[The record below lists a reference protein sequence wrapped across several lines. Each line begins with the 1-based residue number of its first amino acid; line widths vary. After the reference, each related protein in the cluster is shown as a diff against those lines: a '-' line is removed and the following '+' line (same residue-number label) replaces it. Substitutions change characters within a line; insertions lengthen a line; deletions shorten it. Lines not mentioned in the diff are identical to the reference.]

1 MTERIAVQV
10 VGLDP
15 ISELGVQAQLR
26 SRPELRLVESA
37 EQDVSPVV
45 LVAAD
50 TAGEP
55 ALQLVRELRAQRSRQ
70 VVLMVTVIDD
80 AALLNAIEV
89 GVCGVVLRQDA
100 SPERLVGAVT
110 QAAENNGVL
119 SPKLLGRLLEQVS
132 RLQRQVLQPRGLQL
146 SGMSEREIEVLR
158 LISEGLEIKE
168 IADKL
173 AYSERTIKNTLHAVI
188 ARFQLR
194 NRAHAVAFAMRE
206 GLI

>member
-1 MTERIAVQV
+1 MRERISAQV

-15 ISELGVQAQLR
+15 ISELGVKAQLR
-26 SRPELRLVESA
+26 SRPELRLVEPA
-37 EQDVSPVV
+37 EQNVSPVV
-45 LVAAD
+45 LLVAD
-50 TAGEP
+50 TAGEA
-55 ALQLVRELRAQRSRQ
+55 ALQLIRELRAQRSRQ
-70 VVLMVTVIDD
+70 VVLVVTVIDD
-80 AALLNAIEV
+80 TALLNAIEV
-89 GVCGVVLRQDA
+89 GVSGVVLRQDA
-100 SPERLVGAVT
+100 TPERLVGAVT

-119 SPKLLGRLLEQVS
+119 SPQLLGRLLDQVS
-132 RLQRQVLQPRGLQL
+132 RLQRQVLEPRGLQL
-146 SGMSEREIEVLR
+146 SGMSDREIDVLR

-173 AYSERTIKNTLHAVI
+173 AYSERTIKNALHAVI